1 MLLARCATAS
11 ATTLE
16 LGNPTSRCT
25 TGNNV
30 KKHLQWLLRHLACG
44 VAAGGLAASAL
55 TWAAEPFPV
64 RPLQFVV
71 PFAAGGGLDANARQF
86 AQALSEVLRQPV
98 SVINR
103 DGAAGTIG
111 LQTVASA
118 KADGYTLAFTPAVSL
133 TSEPHRIKTINYQL
147 GSFKPVCQV
156 FDNIF
161 AIAVTASSPYKSLS
175 DLLLDAARQ
184 PGQVSYGTSGTG
196 SIPHLGT
203 SDIEASAKIDL
214 THVPYKGDAPMLQDL
229 LAGRLSFGALLAS
242 SINPQL
248 QAGSLRLLAVYAD
261 KRHPAFPQVPTLT
274 EVDVPVVQ
282 LSFGGLLV
290 PASTPIDVV
299 NVLESGCEKAIQSS
313 SYRDWAQRA
322 NQVIDFKPASGFE
335 ARLRQDSQSKAAT
348 LKRLGL

>member
-1 MLLARCATAS
+1 MLKAFNWMRENLC
-11 ATTLE
+11 
-16 LGNPTSRCT
+16 
-25 TGNNV
+25 
-30 KKHLQWLLRHLACG
+30 WG
-44 VAAGGLAASAL
+44 VAVGCLFTTAL
-55 TWAAEPFPV
+55 SCAAESFPV

-86 AQALSEVLRQPV
+86 AQALSDVLRQPV

-118 KADGYTLAFTPAVSL
+118 KPDGYTLAFTPAVSL
-133 TSEPHRIKTINYQL
+133 TSEPHRIKTLNYQL

-161 AIAVTASSPYKSLS
+161 SIAVTSSSPYKSLN
-175 DLLLDAARQ
+175 DLLQDAVRR

-203 SDIEASAKIDL
+203 SDIEVSAKVDL

-248 QAGSLRLLAVYAD
+248 QVGSLRLLAVYSD
-261 KRHPAFPQVPTLT
+261 KRHPSFPQIPTLT
-274 EVDVPVVQ
+274 EAGVPVVQ

-290 PASTPIDVV
+290 PAATPIEVV

-313 SYRDWAQRA
+313 SYREWAQRV
-322 NQVIDFKPASGFE
+322 NQVIDFKSSTGFE
-335 ARLRQDSQSKAAT
+335 TRLRQDSQSKAAA